1 MFLSLIEAELELE
14 AEVDEDGGLSTIDAM
29 LEEVEEEVEVEVR
42 VGLTGIS
49 NDLLSSA
56 DTIPNIAEV
65 FPVPGGP

>member
-1 MFLSLIEAELELE
+1 MIEIEVEE
-14 AEVDEDGGLSTIDAM
+14 DVEVDEDGGLSTIDAV
-29 LEEVEEEVEVEVR
+29 LEEVEEEVEVEVW

-49 NDLLSSA
+49 NDLLSNA

>member
-1 MFLSLIEAELELE
+1 
-14 AEVDEDGGLSTIDAM
+14 M
-29 LEEVEEEVEVEVR
+29 LEEVEEEVEVEVEVR

-49 NDLLSSA
+49 NDLLSNA

>member
-1 MFLSLIEAELELE
+1 M
-14 AEVDEDGGLSTIDAM
+14 STIDAV
-29 LEEVEEEVEVEVR
+29 LEEVEEEVEVEVEVR

-49 NDLLSSA
+49 NDLLSNA